1 MKNSRE
7 LIKSP
12 SFDTDINERG
22 SGLDNLRAPMRSV
35 QSSNPDTILQDLR
48 LRIHRKLI
56 DTLDLTKL
64 SNLEMERVRVEIRR
78 ILEDMVALEAI
89 PLSRADRDR
98 LVMEVQHEVFG
109 LGPLETL
116 MKDPEISDILV
127 NSASNVFV
135 ERYGKL
141 ERTDVRF
148 RDDAHLMQIIERIV
162 TRVGRRVDES
172 SPMVDARLADGSRVN
187 AIIPPLAL
195 DGPVLSIRRFGTERL
210 TVNDLIQFNSIPAQ
224 IAEVAAACVKSR
236 LNMLVSGGTGA
247 GKTTLLNCLSNFI
260 PDNERIVTIEDSAEL
275 KLQQEHIVRLETRP
289 ANIEGQGAVTARD
302 LVRNALRMRPDRIVI
317 GEVRGGE
324 ALDMM
329 QAMNTGHDG
338 SISTIHANSARDAL
352 SRLETMMLMAGI
364 ALPERALR
372 EQVASALDIIVQLT
386 RLSDG
391 SRKVVEFAEVTG
403 MEGNTITTQT
413 IFKFDQRGVEN
424 GKIIGEFVATGV
436 MPSFMDRLE
445 RHGFKIPNTHFMP
458 VSMAGRKRAL

>member
-1 MKNSRE
+1 MKN
-7 LIKSP
+7 P
-12 SFDTDINERG
+12 SLLDTNKDKWDNDKG
-22 SGLDNLRAPMRSV
+22 AGLDNLRVPMRSM
-35 QSSNPDTILQDLR
+35 QPGNSEAILQDLR
-48 LRIHRKLI
+48 LRIHRRLI

-64 SNLEMERVRVEIRR
+64 SNLEMERVRIEIRR
-78 ILEDMVALEAI
+78 ILEDMVAAEAI
-89 PLSRADRDR
+89 PVSRADRDR

-127 NSASNVFV
+127 NSSSQIFV

-141 ERTDVRF
+141 EKTDVRF
-148 RDDAHLMQIIERIV
+148 RDDSHLMQIIERIV

-195 DGPVLSIRRFGTERL
+195 DGPVLSIRRFGAERL
-210 TVNDLIQFNSIPAQ
+210 TVNDLIQFNSIPSQ

-260 PDNERIVTIEDSAEL
+260 PDYERIVTIEDSAEL
-275 KLQQEHIVRLETRP
+275 KLQQDHIVRLETRP
-289 ANIEGQGAVTARD
+289 PNIEGQGAVTARD

-338 SISTIHANSARDAL
+338 SISTVHANSARDAL

-364 ALPERALR
+364 NLPERALR

-403 MEGNTITTQT
+403 MEGSTITTQT

-424 GKIIGEFVATGV
+424 GKVIGEFVATGV

-445 RHGFKIPNTHFMP
+445 RHGFRIPNTHFMP
-458 VSMAGRKRAL
+458 VPLGARKRAL

>member
-1 MKNSRE
+1 MQASG
-7 LIKSP
+7 S
-12 SFDTDINERG
+12 DI
-22 SGLDNLRAPMRSV
+22 
-35 QSSNPDTILQDLR
+35 ILQDLR

-56 DTLDLTKL
+56 DTLDLSKL
-64 SNLEMERVRVEIRR
+64 SNLEMERVKVEIRR
-78 ILEDMVALEAI
+78 ILEDLVMSEAI

-109 LGPLETL
+109 LGPLEVL
-116 MKDPEISDILV
+116 MKDPEVSDILV
-127 NSASNVFV
+127 NTPHYVYV

-141 ERTDVRF
+141 EKTDVRF

-195 DGPVLSIRRFGTERL
+195 DGPILSIRRFGAERL
-210 TVNDLIQFNSIPAQ
+210 TINDLIQFNSLPPQ
-224 IAEVAAACVKSR
+224 MAEVAAACVKSR
-236 LNMLVSGGTGA
+236 LNILVSGGTGA
-247 GKTTLLNCLSNFI
+247 GKTTLLNCLSNYI
-260 PDNERIVTIEDSAEL
+260 PENERIVTIEDSAEL
-275 KLQQEHIVRLETRP
+275 KLQQEHVVRLETRP
-289 ANIEGQGAVTARD
+289 PNIEGQGTVTQRD
-302 LVRNALRMRPDRIVI
+302 LVRNALRMRPDRIVV

-364 ALPERALR
+364 SLPERALR
-372 EQVASALDIIVQLT
+372 EQVASALDVIVQLS

-391 SRKVVEFAEVTG
+391 SRKLVEFTEVTG
-403 MEGNTITTQT
+403 MEGPTITTQT
-413 IFKFDQRGVEN
+413 IFKFQQRGVEN
-424 GKIIGEFVATGV
+424 GKIVGEFVATGV
-436 MPSFMDRLE
+436 MPSFLDRLE
-445 RHGFKIPNTHFMP
+445 RYGFRIPNTHFM
-458 VSMAGRKRAL
+458 SASLGTKRKGL